1 MYESKQLTI
10 PQHKFQAVNEGLKM
24 IVGAGQHGQKKYGI
38 WDSFAIH
45 SVIESVDRL
54 HNGIHQKNRS
64 DRDKQLTDNLNGV
77 FVPFNCGGSALVK
90 NHWSLVHLFL
100 APERSLPNNIHFY
113 DSFSTGAEHE
123 DTATALRTYFST
135 RGVVSAY

>member
-1 MYESKQLTI
+1 VIL
-10 PQHKFQAVNEGLKM
+10 
-24 IVGAGQHGQKKYGI
+24 GAGQYGQKKYGM

-45 SVIESVDRL
+45 SVVSSVDRL

-64 DRDKQLTDNLNGV
+64 DREKQLTDNLNGV
-77 FVPFNCGGSALVK
+77 FVPFNCGGSALV
-90 NHWSLVHLFL
+90 NVHWSLVHLFL
-100 APERSLPNNIHFY
+100 VPEHSLSNNIYFY

-123 DTATALRTYFST
+123 HTATALRTYINT